1 MNAGEIR
8 VEHASK
14 SYPLYYKLTA
24 GFKSFLFHLPSAVK
38 SMRNARFEALHDVT
52 FSLAPGESLGII
64 GRNGAGKSTLLSLL
78 AGVMLPSEGIVHTA
92 GRIAPILELGAGFH
106 PDLSG
111 AENIIL
117 NSVILGST
125 LREAQDH
132 FGDIVAFSEL
142 AEFIEQPIRTYSSG
156 MLVRLGFSVAVHIKP
171 KILLIDEVLAVGDA
185 PFQAKSRKR
194 LLELREQGST
204 LVLVSHSMEAVRGVC
219 DRAIWLEH
227 GRVRVE
233 GSATEVTQAYESS

>member
-1 MNAGEIR
+1 MNPGEIR

-24 GFKSFLFHLPSAVK
+24 GFKSFLFHLPSALK

-78 AGVMLPSEGIVHTA
+78 AGVMLPSEGIVRTA

-132 FGDIVAFSEL
+132 FCDIVAFSEL

-219 DRAIWLEH
+219 DRVIWLEH